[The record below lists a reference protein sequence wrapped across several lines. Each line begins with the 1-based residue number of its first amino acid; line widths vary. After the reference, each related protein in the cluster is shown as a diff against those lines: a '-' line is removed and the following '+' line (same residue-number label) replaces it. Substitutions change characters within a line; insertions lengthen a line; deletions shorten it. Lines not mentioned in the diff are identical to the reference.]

1 MGANVLFQAPAY
13 RCRPV
18 VRPHLRDALRE
29 FVLDGATLRAAG
41 DGIPL
46 AGLVPVG
53 PRFRWQPDGRPC
65 SIRRT
70 WLDTFDWRLYRAG
83 LTLELTSRPRGP
95 AEYRLTG
102 RDGELIAAQP
112 AITATTAAA
121 AAPATTPAG
130 SRSPRTAQQSWLL

>member
-1 MGANVLFQAPAY
+1 M
-13 RCRPV
+13 
-18 VRPHLRDALRE
+18 RDALRE

-83 LTLELTSRPRGP
+83 LTLEQVSRAAR
-95 AEYRLTG
+95 AARRATG
-102 RDGELIAAQP
+102 
-112 AITATTAAA
+112 
-121 AAPATTPAG
+121 
-130 SRSPRTAQQSWLL
+130 